1 MRSTRALVGLLLV
14 CLLLTLCPVAARA
27 DDGAYT
33 VTPGDTLAKIAAAH
47 GASVAALMQANGI
60 KNPDL
65 ITTGQR
71 LIIPGASAAPAT
83 TAPVAAVA
91 SSAST
96 TAGSPVAV
104 TLASPAWITAESTAP
119 VTAGSPELVTTG
131 SSAPIAAAGVA
142 PVEAPAAN
150 SSAATAETSPASGIY
165 TVKPGDTLGKIAAVT
180 GTTVQALMRANGIS
194 NPNLV
199 YTGQRL
205 VIPGAGGA
213 PAKPAAAAGP
223 ASAPAVAA
231 PAGGTGLVVNM
242 SKQRCYLFQ
251 RGSITDTWPCS
262 TGRPG
267 WATRI
272 GNFKIQSKLPRA
284 YGSRWGF
291 WMPYWLGIYWA
302 GGSENGIHGLPISA
316 KTGYKDWGN
325 KIGTPISFGCVVL
338 QDAAAKK
345 LYDVAYIGM
354 PVSIRR

>member
-14 CLLLTLCPVAARA
+14 CLLMTLWPASALA

-33 VTPGDTLAKIAAAH
+33 VNPGDTLAKIAAVH
-47 GASVAALMQANGI
+47 GASIATLMQANGI
-60 KNPDL
+60 QNPDL
-65 ITTGQR
+65 ISTGQR
-71 LIIPGASAAPAT
+71 LIIPGASAALAS
-83 TAPVAAVA
+83 TAPVAA
-91 SSAST
+91 S
-96 TAGSPVAV
+96 GSPAAV
-104 TLASPAWITAESTAP
+104 TAASPAPLTAA
-119 VTAGSPELVTTG
+119 
-131 SSAPIAAAGVA
+131 SAAL
-142 PVEAPAAN
+142 VEAPAAN
-150 SSAATAETSPASGIY
+150 PSASAAEVNPAGGIY
-165 TVKPGDTLGKIAAVT
+165 IVKSGDTLAKIAAAT
-180 GTTVQALMRANGIS
+180 GTTVSALMQANGI
-194 NPNLV
+194 NNANLV

-205 VIPGAGGA
+205 VIPGKGA
-213 PAKPAAAAGP
+213 AQAKPAPAAGP

-231 PAGGTGLVVNM
+231 PAGGTGLVTSV

-251 RGSITDTWPCS
+251 GGSLTDTWPCS
-262 TGRPG
+262 TGRSG
-267 WATRI
+267 WGTAI

-325 KIGTPISFGCVVL
+325 KIGTPISFGCIVL

-345 LYDVAYIGM
+345 LYDMAYIGM

>member
-14 CLLLTLCPVAARA
+14 CLLLTLWPASAFAA
-27 DDGAYT
+27 GGTYT
-33 VTPGDTLAKIAAAH
+33 VKPGDTLAKIAAANRTTLQ
-47 GASVAALMQANGI
+47 ALMSANGI

-65 ITTGQR
+65 I
-71 LIIPGASAAPAT
+71 
-83 TAPVAAVA
+83 
-91 SSAST
+91 
-96 TAGSPVAV
+96 
-104 TLASPAWITAESTAP
+104 
-119 VTAGSPELVTTG
+119 
-131 SSAPIAAAGVA
+131 
-142 PVEAPAAN
+142 
-150 SSAATAETSPASGIY
+150 
-165 TVKPGDTLGKIAAVT
+165 
-180 GTTVQALMRANGIS
+180 
-194 NPNLV
+194 

-205 VIPGAGGA
+205 TISGASSVPA
-213 PAKPAAAAGP
+213 SPAAKPASP
-223 ASAPAVAA
+223 PAVVA
-231 PAGGTGLVVNM
+231 PSGGTGLVVSM

-251 RGSITDTWPCS
+251 DGSVTDTWACS
-262 TGRPG
+262 TGRSG
-267 WATRI
+267 WETRV

>member
-1 MRSTRALVGLLLV
+1 MRSNRALVGLLLL
-14 CLLLTLCPVAARA
+14 CLLLTLWPVSALAGDGTYTVNPGDTLAAIAAAHGASIAALMQANDIKNPDLISTGQKLIVPGAGAASASSAPVVAANSTAAAAPVAASVTVPVSA
-27 DDGAYT
+27 VSPAPVAALVEAPAGVAPSVAPSAQSAAAAESSPAGGTYT
-33 VTPGDTLAKIAAAH
+33 VKPGDTLAKIAAAT
-47 GASVAALMQANGI
+47 GTTIAALMQANGI
-60 KNPDL
+60 K
-65 ITTGQR
+65 
-71 LIIPGASAAPAT
+71 
-83 TAPVAAVA
+83 
-91 SSAST
+91 
-96 TAGSPVAV
+96 
-104 TLASPAWITAESTAP
+104 
-119 VTAGSPELVTTG
+119 
-131 SSAPIAAAGVA
+131 
-142 PVEAPAAN
+142 
-150 SSAATAETSPASGIY
+150 
-165 TVKPGDTLGKIAAVT
+165 
-180 GTTVQALMRANGIS
+180 

-213 PAKPAAAAGP
+213 RTSPAPAAGP
-223 ASAPAVAA
+223 VSAPGVAA
-231 PAGGTGLVVNM
+231 PAGGTGLVTSI

-251 RGSITDTWPCS
+251 GGSITDTWPCS
-262 TGRPG
+262 TGRSGSPTM
-267 WATRI
+267 A

-325 KIGTPISFGCVVL
+325 KIGTPISFGCIVL

>member
-14 CLLLTLCPVAARA
+14 CLLMTLWPSSAKA

-33 VTPGDTLAKIAAAH
+33 VNPGDTLAKIAAVH
-47 GASVAALMQANGI
+47 GASIATLMQANGI
-60 KNPDL
+60 QNPDL
-65 ITTGQR
+65 ISTGQR
-71 LIIPGASAAPAT
+71 LIIPGASAALAS
-83 TAPVAAVA
+83 TAPVAA
-91 SSAST
+91 S
-96 TAGSPVAV
+96 GSPAAV
-104 TLASPAWITAESTAP
+104 TAASPAP
-119 VTAGSPELVTTG
+119 VTAASGAL
-131 SSAPIAAAGVA
+131 
-142 PVEAPAAN
+142 VEAPAVNPSA
-150 SSAATAETSPASGIY
+150 SAAEVNPAGGIY
-165 TVKPGDTLGKIAAVT
+165 IVKPGDSLAKIAAAT
-180 GTTVQALMRANGIS
+180 GTTVSALMQANGI
-194 NPNLV
+194 NNANLV

-205 VIPGAGGA
+205 VIPGKGGA
-213 PAKPAAAAGP
+213 QAKPAPAAGP

-231 PAGGTGLVVNM
+231 PAGGTGLVTSV

-251 RGSITDTWPCS
+251 GGSITDTWPCS

-267 WATRI
+267 SATRI

-325 KIGTPISFGCVVL
+325 KIGTPISFGCIVL

-345 LYDVAYIGM
+345 LYDMAYIGM